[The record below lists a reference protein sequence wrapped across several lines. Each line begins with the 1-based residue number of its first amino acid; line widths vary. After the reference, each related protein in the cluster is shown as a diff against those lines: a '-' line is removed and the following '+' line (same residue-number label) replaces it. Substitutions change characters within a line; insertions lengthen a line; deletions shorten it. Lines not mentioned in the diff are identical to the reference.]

1 MVMVQNRPAKASATK
16 APSNGVMAAVPPK
29 LVRVLAALV
38 IGRCSWA
45 VK

>member
-1 MVMVQNRPAKASATK
+1 MVQNLPVNASATK

-38 IGRCSWA
+38 SGRCSWL